1 MSHFNKEKEK
11 LERIREPKR
20 RRKGQRSLLR
30 ENRRR
35 WGTHAQGNFIRL
47 TDPMLIERHPGFV
60 PQHGEG
66 MFRISAGM
74 SNIFIFLGVGWFN
87 IEGKIFNMDWKTS
100 KKRSVCPIFRGKC
113 STWVSA

>member
-1 MSHFNKEKEK
+1 
-11 LERIREPKR
+11 
-20 RRKGQRSLLR
+20 
-30 ENRRR
+30 
-35 WGTHAQGNFIRL
+35 
-47 TDPMLIERHPGFV
+47 MLIERHPGFV

-87 IEGKIFNMDWKTS
+87 IEEIMFNMDWKTS